1 MDESVLGRPRLEQ
14 LIRDGAV
21 SSAARELG
29 AGQLQP
35 ASIDLTIAAEGYR
48 LIGSFIPDKSP
59 VAVRARD
66 LAAYDVSLESPAV
79 LETGQ
84 VYLIRLRESV
94 SLPPGVRGRCNPKS
108 SIGRVDVFTRVV
120 CDNHDRFDEIPAGYC
135 GPLWVEVYP
144 RSFPVRVAEGLALT
158 QLRLFR
164 STPRRQDTRGAEVH
178 RDGHEPGEVLDSEIV
193 MSLSLTGSEGAPA
206 GYRARRHTPVL
217 DLLHERRA
225 QPRDYWDT
233 VEPSRAGH
241 YVLEPEAFYLFK
253 SVERL
258 RIPSRLAG
266 EMIPVDPSYGELRTH
281 YAGFFDPGFG
291 WDSATGV
298 PAVLEVRAHDVP
310 FAVSHGQPFFRLRL
324 ERVLG
329 VPKQHYGSGLG
340 SHYHSQDLS
349 HAKFFSG
356 DWTEAAQ

>member
-1 MDESVLGRPRLEQ
+1 MDECVLGRPRLEQ
-14 LIRDGAV
+14 LIRDGSVASV
-21 SSAARELG
+21 SG
-29 AGQLQP
+29 ADVGRPQP
-35 ASIDLTIAAEGYR
+35 ASLDLTIAAEGCR
-48 LIGSFIPDKSP
+48 LIGSFIPDRSR
-59 VAVRARD
+59 VAERAAE
-66 LAAYDVSLESPAV
+66 LAAYDLNLDSPTV

-84 VYLIRLRESV
+84 VYLFRLRESLR
-94 SLPPGVRGRCNPKS
+94 LPDDVRGRCNPKS
-108 SIGRVDVFTRVV
+108 SIGRVDVFTRVI
-120 CDNHDRFDEIPAGYC
+120 CDHHDRFDEIPAGYE

-164 STPRRQDTRGAEVH
+164 STPRRQEPRGAEVH
-178 RDGHEPGEVLDSEIV
+178 RDDDESLDVSGAEVV
-193 MSLSLTGSEGAPA
+193 MSLSLSGGEGAPA

-217 DLLHERRA
+217 DLLREGGAHL
-225 QPRDYWDT
+225 RDYWE
-233 VEPSRAGH
+233 VVQPSRAGH
-241 YVLEPEAFYLFK
+241 FVLEPEAFYLFK

-258 RIPSRLAG
+258 RIPAHLAG

-291 WDSATGV
+291 WDSPRGV

-329 VPKQHYGSGLG
+329 VPRQHYGAGLG
-340 SHYHSQDLS
+340 SHYHGQDLT
-349 HAKFFSG
+349 HAKFFSRE
-356 DWTEAAQ
+356 WAE

>member
-1 MDESVLGRPRLEQ
+1 MDELVLGRPRLEQ
-14 LIRDGAV
+14 LIRGAAL
-21 SSAARELG
+21 SSFAGELG

-35 ASIDLTIAAEGYR
+35 ASVDLTIAAEGHR

-59 VAVRARD
+59 VVERARE

-84 VYLIRLRESV
+84 VYLFRLRESLA
-94 SLPPGVRGRCNPKS
+94 LPPDVRGRCNPKS

-120 CDNHDRFDEIPAGYC
+120 CDNHDRFDDIPAGYH

-164 STPRRQDTRGAEVH
+164 SSRRRQETQGAEVH
-178 RDGHEPGEVLDSEIV
+178 RGEGELGEVLGSEVV

-217 DLLHERRA
+217 DLLRERCA
-225 QPRDYWDT
+225 QLRDYWEA
-233 VEPSRAGH
+233 VQPSRAGH

-258 RIPSRLAG
+258 RIPAHLAG

-291 WDSATGV
+291 WDSVGGV

-329 VPKQHYGSGLG
+329 VPRQHYGSGLG
-340 SHYHSQDLS
+340 SHYHNQDLS
-349 HAKFFSG
+349 HAKFFSDEWPERG
-356 DWTEAAQ
+356 R